1 MGGDPSLETYLW
13 NSLCCQEFET
23 WYFGSGLHQ
32 YLAAKMSLWW
42 TLVDHPI
49 FSPQPLDQQWDVVI
63 VGGGFSGLWCAHHL
77 ISSDPKLK
85 IAVIEQGQVGSGAS
99 GRNGGWVSALY
110 PASDESLFKHF
121 SPEIIE
127 SLHRHLRNAID
138 DIGTFANE
146 KHIDCGYSKG
156 GTLVVARNQGQ
167 RKRLRKHVEDNS
179 KWLDAEQTRARIGMS
194 HALGAVY
201 SPDCAAINP
210 AALVVGLARSL
221 EERGVSI
228 FENTFAEISRRKKI
242 HVGGRHIRTQSVVRA
257 IEAYHANS
265 RDQIPIYS
273 LMIATEPLP
282 DKVFDEIGLH
292 NRETFAD
299 ASFLVNYAQRTADD
313 RLAIGGRGAPY
324 AWGSRR
330 NNARETQYAIHQ
342 KLRVMAKEWFPILG
356 DYEFTHAW
364 GGAVGITRDWNPYV
378 RWTGS
383 YGEMGG
389 YAGDGVTLSYLAAAT
404 MSDLILKRKTLRT
417 QLPFVQWQNP
427 RWEMEPVRWMA
438 VNSIIKFSSAA
449 DREEKLTRRPSLIMK
464 VLTPIIGK

>member
-1 MGGDPSLETYLW
+1 
-13 NSLCCQEFET
+13 
-23 WYFGSGLHQ
+23 
-32 YLAAKMSLWW
+32 MSLWW

-49 FSPQPLDQQWDVVI
+49 FSPQPLDQHWDVVI

-77 ISSDPKLK
+77 ISANPNLK
-85 IAVIEQGQVGSGAS
+85 IAVIEQNQVGAGAS

-110 PASDESLFKHF
+110 PASNASLLKHF

-127 SLHRHLRNAID
+127 SLHAQLRNAID
-138 DIGTFANE
+138 DIGTFIKDEEINADY
-146 KHIDCGYSKG
+146 HKG

-167 RKRLRKHVEDNS
+167 GKRLRQHVEDES
-179 KWLDAEQTRARIGMS
+179 IWLDANQTRKRIRMS

-221 EERGVSI
+221 EDRGVSI
-228 FENTFAEISRRKKI
+228 FENTFAEISRGKKI
-242 HVGGRHIRTQSVVRA
+242 HVGGRQITTQSVVRA
-257 IEAYHANS
+257 IEAYHART

-273 LMIATEPLP
+273 LMIATDPLP
-282 DKVFDEIGLH
+282 AEVFDEIGLH

-299 ASFLVNYAQRTADD
+299 ASYLVNYAQRTAEN

-324 AWGSRR
+324 TWGSRR
-330 NNARETQYAIHQ
+330 NNALETQLVIHQ
-342 KLRVMAKEWFPILG
+342 KLRQMAKAWFPILENH
-356 DYEFTHAW
+356 EFTHAW

-389 YAGDGVTLSYLAAAT
+389 YAGDGVTLSYLTAAT
-404 MSDLILKRKTLRT
+404 MADLILKRKTLRT

-427 RWEMEPVRWMA
+427 RWEMEPLRWLA
-438 VNSIIKFSSAA
+438 VNSIIKLSSAA
-449 DREEKLTRRPSLIMK
+449 DREEKLTHRSSLIMK
-464 VLTPIIGK
+464 AVTPIIGK